1 MDIINVVPAEV
12 PTPGTEVP
20 TPAVAVENPIVP
32 NVLAPAAADS
42 VVPPVGAAPAV
53 GTEVPNV
60 VAPTAPVATP
70 TATTAGAAPSV
81 ETEVATI
88 AKSELAHVFD
98 AFEHASLM
106 EGISRL
112 YALAKK
118 YL

>member
-1 MDIINVVPAEV
+1 MSEV
-12 PTPGTEVP
+12 QTPGNEVP
-20 TPAVAVENPIVP
+20 TPAVAVANPVLP
-32 NVLAPAAADS
+32 NVSAPAVVVS
-42 VVPPVGAAPAV
+42 VPPAGAAPAV
-53 GTEVPNV
+53 GAEAPNA
-60 VAPTAPVATP
+60 VAPAAPAVTP
-70 TATTAGAAPSV
+70 STTTVGVAPSV

-118 YL
+118 HL